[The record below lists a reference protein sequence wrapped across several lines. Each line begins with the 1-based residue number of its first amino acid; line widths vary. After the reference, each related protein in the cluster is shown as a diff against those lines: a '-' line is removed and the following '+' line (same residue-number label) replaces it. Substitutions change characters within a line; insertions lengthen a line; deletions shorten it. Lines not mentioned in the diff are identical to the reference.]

1 MLPGIPEKNS
11 APNKPAFAISR
22 ENLLQLTPLSALT
35 IKCFSFSLF
44 IFLFSKN
51 SIVFN
56 FPTVLITIPL
66 NPLSRINT
74 LLPKPSHKKLL
85 EKRNKTQPV
94 QYANA
99 GSVFKNPQGDFAARL
114 IESCGLKNHQIG
126 NAQISDKHANFI
138 INTGNATAEDIECL
152 IIMAQQQVIK
162 NYSITLEPEVKI
174 YGER

>member
-1 MLPGIPEKNS
+1 MAMNAGAFGSECWNNIKSVKTIDDKGNIYTRKNNEFTVSYRHVEGLKKTESGVREWFIQGIFEYPYNMSKLVESKEK
-11 APNKPAFAISR
+11 I
-22 ENLLQLTPLSALT
+22 
-35 IKCFSFSLF
+35 
-44 IFLFSKN
+44 
-51 SIVFN
+51 
-56 FPTVLITIPL
+56 
-66 NPLSRINT
+66 
-74 LLPKPSHKKLL
+74 KKLL